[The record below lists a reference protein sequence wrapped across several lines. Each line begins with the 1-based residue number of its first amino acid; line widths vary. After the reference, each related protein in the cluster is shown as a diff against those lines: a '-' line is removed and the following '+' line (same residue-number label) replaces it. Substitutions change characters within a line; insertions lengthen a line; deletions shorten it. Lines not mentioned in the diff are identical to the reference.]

1 MLSSMPSLEALPGA
15 ALLVDADGRVLA
27 ANAGA
32 GRLLRRD
39 PLTVS
44 GMTMGELVGL
54 EPWSFSG
61 DEAVRV
67 GMHRANGVPF
77 SVDITLGPEG
87 DERVMMLREIA
98 GAQLVREARSV
109 LDLAFD
115 HTPICAALF
124 NTEGEYIRVNDN
136 LCRLL
141 GRTADELIGHR
152 DQEFTHI
159 DDRAGDVDA
168 AWRILRGELD
178 QWQTE
183 KRFVRPDGTVV
194 WAIANMTFLRDE
206 AERPI
211 CWVGQFQDITERR
224 SMEERLRQ
232 MADDDA
238 LTGLPNRRFLD
249 RELELAVQRGR
260 GALLLIDLDGFKAVN
275 DSLGHAAGDDVLTRV
290 AVRLRARL
298 RRTDLLARHGGDE
311 FAVILPEAT
320 PDTAARIAD
329 DLAEAV
335 SEVEVA
341 TLNDRLRISASV
353 GTALIDGLDSPA
365 EVLALADTAMYDR
378 KRRAA
383 A

>member
-1 MLSSMPSLEALPGA
+1 MPSLEALPGA
-15 ALLVDADGRVLA
+15 ALLVDRDGRVLA

-39 PLTVS
+39 PLTLS
-44 GMTMGELVGL
+44 GMTMGELLGV
-54 EPWSFSG
+54 EPWRFAG
-61 DEAVRV
+61 DEVVRA
-67 GMHRANGVPF
+67 GIHRGDGVPV

-87 DERVMMLREIA
+87 DERVLMVAEIA

-124 NTEGEYIRVNDN
+124 NTSGEYIRVNDN

-141 GRTADELIGHR
+141 GRTADELLGRR
-152 DQEFTHI
+152 DQEFTHV
-159 DDRAGDVDA
+159 DDRAGDLDA

-183 KRFVRPDGTVV
+183 KRFVRPDGTIV

-249 RELELAVQRGR
+249 RELELAVERGR

-298 RRTDLLARHGGDE
+298 RSTDLLARHGGDE

-320 PDTAARIAD
+320 SDTAARVAD
-329 DLAEAV
+329 DLADAV
-335 SEVEVA
+335 SEVEVV
-341 TLNDRLRISASV
+341 TLNDRLPISASV

-378 KRRAA
+378 KRRAGV
-383 A
+383 

>member
-1 MLSSMPSLEALPGA
+1 MLFSMPSLEALPGA
-15 ALLVDADGRVLA
+15 ALIVDADGRVLA
-27 ANAGA
+27 ANDGA

-39 PLTVS
+39 PLTLS
-44 GMTMGELVGL
+44 GMTIGELLGV
-54 EPWSFSG
+54 EPWSFTG

-67 GMHRANGVPF
+67 GIHRANGVPV

-87 DERVMMLREIA
+87 DERVMLLREIA

-109 LDLAFD
+109 LDMAFD

-124 NTEGEYIRVNDN
+124 NTDGEYIRVNDN

-152 DQEFTHI
+152 DQEFTHP

-249 RELELAVQRGR
+249 RELELAVLRGR

-275 DSLGHAAGDDVLTRV
+275 DSLGHA
-290 AVRLRARL
+290 
-298 RRTDLLARHGGDE
+298 
-311 FAVILPEAT
+311 PAT
-320 PDTAARIAD
+320 TC
-329 DLAEAV
+329 
-335 SEVEVA
+335 
-341 TLNDRLRISASV
+341 
-353 GTALIDGLDSPA
+353 
-365 EVLALADTAMYDR
+365 
-378 KRRAA
+378 
-383 A
+383 

>member
-1 MLSSMPSLEALPGA
+1 M
-15 ALLVDADGRVLA
+15 
-27 ANAGA
+27 
-32 GRLLRRD
+32 
-39 PLTVS
+39 
-44 GMTMGELVGL
+44 
-54 EPWSFSG
+54 
-61 DEAVRV
+61 
-67 GMHRANGVPF
+67 
-77 SVDITLGPEG
+77 
-87 DERVMMLREIA
+87 
-98 GAQLVREARSV
+98 
-109 LDLAFD
+109 
-115 HTPICAALF
+115 
-124 NTEGEYIRVNDN
+124 
-136 LCRLL
+136 
-141 GRTADELIGHR
+141 
-152 DQEFTHI
+152 
-159 DDRAGDVDA
+159 
-168 AWRILRGELD
+168 
-178 QWQTE
+178 
-183 KRFVRPDGTVV
+183 RPDGTVV

-260 GALLLIDLDGFKAVN
+260 GALLAD
-275 DSLGHAAGDDVLTRV
+275 RPR
-290 AVRLRARL
+290 RLQGGQR
-298 RRTDLLARHGGDE
+298 LARPRRRRRGPDARRRPPAGAAAAHRPAGPPRRRRVRRDPARGHGGDRR
-311 FAVILPEAT
+311 
-320 PDTAARIAD
+320 RIAD

-335 SEVEVA
+335 AEVEVV